1 MGYLTGEAIGSVR
14 DNGLLSVAAVSTV
27 AISLLVLALV
37 ALLALNLQY
46 LVRSVDGEV
55 QIVAYLGPA
64 AAGTASGTSASG
76 ASASGPSASRAAPP
90 ASSAGASSASSP
102 AAAGNGAAPSAA
114 PPPESVVL
122 QQIRALPD
130 VTGAVLVTK
139 GQALAQLQK
148 NLNTNLSEFA
158 KQNPLPDSVDINVA
172 QPRYIGAVAAEV
184 GSMPGVSK
192 VQDAQSTVNKL
203 VAFSRAVRILG
214 IFLVAALALATVVV
228 IGNTVRVAV
237 WARRDQIAIQK
248 LVGATNGFIRW
259 PFFMEGAILGLL
271 GAAVSGGVVGWGY
284 VWVHRAVA
292 RSLAFLPLLEPR
304 ALVPGVIEALL
315 CGGILL
321 GALGSA
327 VSVRRHLDV

>member
-46 LVRSVDGEV
+46 LVHSVDGEV
-55 QIVAYLGPA
+55 QVVAYLGA
-64 AAGTASGTSASG
+64 APTGPSATGASGTASGAAASSTSASG
-76 ASASGPSASRAAPP
+76 AGASG
-90 ASSAGASSASSP
+90 
-102 AAAGNGAAPSAA
+102 AAAAV
-114 PPPESVVL
+114 PPETEVL
-122 QQIRALPD
+122 QEIRAVPG
-130 VTGAVLVTK
+130 VTSAVLVTK
-139 GQALAQLQK
+139 GQALAKLEQ
-148 NLNTNLSEFA
+148 NLETNLSEFA
-158 KQNPLPDSVDINVA
+158 KQNPLPDSVDISVA
-172 QPRYIGAVAAEV
+172 RPQDIGAVAAAV
-184 GSMPGVSK
+184 GALPGVSQ
-192 VQDAQSTVNKL
+192 VQDAQTTVDKL
-203 VAFSRAVRILG
+203 VAFTRAVRILG

-248 LVGATNGFIRW
+248 LVGATDGFIRW
-259 PFFMEGAILGLL
+259 PFFIEGAILGLL

-284 VWVHRAVA
+284 VWVQRAVE
-292 RSLAFLPLLEPR
+292 RSLAFLPLLRPQV
-304 ALVPGVIEALL
+304 LVPGLIEVLL
-315 CGGILL
+315 GAGILL

>member
-46 LVRSVDGEV
+46 LVRSVDGQV
-55 QIVAYLGPA
+55 QIVAYLGA
-64 AAGTASGTSASG
+64 AAPGQGSTTATSASG
-76 ASASGPSASRAAPP
+76 AS
-90 ASSAGASSASSP
+90 SSGASSSGAAASSS
-102 AAAGNGAAPSAA
+102 ASAASSSGAAGKGASAV
-114 PPPESVVL
+114 PPPEAVVL
-122 QQIRALPD
+122 QEIRSLPH

-139 GQALAQLQK
+139 GQALAKLQQ

-158 KQNPLPDSVDINVA
+158 RQNPLPDSVDINVA
-172 QPRYIGAVAAEV
+172 QPRYIGAVAAAV
-184 GSMPGVSK
+184 GAMPGVSQ
-192 VQDAQSTVNKL
+192 VQDAQSTVDKL
-203 VAFSRAVRILG
+203 VAFTRAVRILG

-292 RSLAFLPLLEPR
+292 RSLAFLPLLQPR
-304 ALVPGVIEALL
+304 VLVPGLIEVLL
-315 CGGILL
+315 GGGLLL